1 MYEGKKVAIIGSNSY
16 IARNVIHQIG
26 ERYPGVSLALY
37 DYADT
42 HPDGLE
48 NYKKVSILDRES
60 LKDVDFDCD
69 VMYVFAGKTGS
80 ANGFDEYDVFLDV
93 NERALLNILSEYRA
107 QGSSAKIV
115 FPSTRLVYKGQPG
128 LLREDAEKE
137 FKTIYAINKFA
148 CENYLKQYNNVFG
161 VQYCIFR
168 ICVPYGT
175 LVSGAASYGTA
186 EFMLNKAKRGENIT
200 LYGDGSQ
207 RRTFTYMEDLVDVL
221 VEGGMSEGCV
231 NDVYNVG
238 GEDLSLRE
246 MAEMV
251 AERYGVDVLS
261 VSWPEVALKIESGDT
276 VFDSSKLDGIIG
288 RLTNS
293 TFREKI
299 LDKE

>member
-1 MYEGKKVAIIGSNSY
+1 MYEGKRVAIIGANSY
-16 IARNVIHQIG
+16 IARNVIHQTM

-37 DYADT
+37 DYSDAQA
-42 HPDGLE
+42 DGLG
-48 NYKKVSILDRES
+48 NYTKVSILDRES
-60 LKDVDFDCD
+60 LKNVDFDCD

-80 ANGFDEYDVFLDV
+80 ANGFDDYDSFLDI

-115 FPSTRLVYKGQPG
+115 FPSTRLVYKGRPG
-128 LLREDAEKE
+128 LLDEDSEKE

-175 LVSGAASYGTA
+175 MVSGAASYGTA
-186 EFMLNKAKRGENIT
+186 EFMLGKAKRGENIT

-221 VEGGMSEGCV
+221 VEGGLSDGCL

-238 GEDLSLRE
+238 GEDLSLKE

-251 AERYGVDVLS
+251 AERYGVEVSS
-261 VSWPEVALKIESGDT
+261 VPWPEIALKIESGDT
-276 VFDSSKLDGIIG
+276 VFDSSKLEGIIG

-293 TFREKI
+293 TFKERI
-299 LDKE
+299 LDK

>member
-1 MYEGKKVAIIGSNSY
+1 MVSEKKVAIIGANSY
-16 IARNVIHQIG
+16 IARNVIHQMG

-37 DYADT
+37 DYSDT
-42 HPDGLE
+42 HADGLQ

-60 LKDVDFDCD
+60 LKGVDFDCD

-80 ANGFDEYDVFLDV
+80 ANGFDEYDSFLDV

-115 FPSTRLVYKGQPG
+115 FPSTRLVYKGRPG
-128 LLREDAEKE
+128 LLDEDAEKE

-148 CENYLKQYNNVFG
+148 CENYLKQFNNVFG
-161 VQYCIFR
+161 VRYCIFR

-186 EFMLNKAKRGENIT
+186 EFMLNRAKRGEDIT

-207 RRTFTYMEDLVDVL
+207 RRTFTYMEDLVAVL
-221 VEGGMSEGCV
+221 VEGGLSDGCL

-251 AERYGVDVLS
+251 AERYGVEVLS
-261 VSWPEVALKIESGDT
+261 VPWPEVALKIESGDT
-276 VFDSSKLDGIIG
+276 VFDSSKLESMIG

-293 TFREKI
+293 TFRERI
-299 LDKE
+299 LD